1 MLVQIK
7 KEPIQPTRIRL
18 EQKTISNI
26 SGSIRTFGLYVVYNF
41 FKDRLDK
48 IVVILIGAAL
58 GMTVAEVIRFLEED
72 YKYRK

>member
-1 MLVQIK
+1 MLVLMK
-7 KEPIQPTRIRL
+7 KELIQLIQIRR
-18 EQKTISNI
+18 EQKTIGNI

-58 GMTVAEVIRFLEED
+58 GMTVAEVIRFFGRRL
-72 YKYRK
+72 